1 MCSEKASSFKRA
13 GIHVGGLVVGGDV
26 GGGGGV
32 VGAMMD
38 SQETATPNV
47 TQTSPL
53 LAIHVH

>member
-13 GIHVGGLVVGGDV
+13 GIQVGGLVVGGD
-26 GGGGGV
+26 GGGV

-38 SQETATPNV
+38 SQETATPSV
-47 TQTSPL
+47 TQTSPD